1 MSAQL
6 KLLGQQEAV
15 AVDEDLMATPGYSV
29 DQLMELAGLS
39 VAAAVADAYARE
51 THPRVLVVCGPG
63 NNGGDGL
70 VAARH
75 LLQFGYSPTVVYPKR
90 PNKPL
95 FVNLATQMELNGIPL
110 LDALP

>member
-63 NNGGDGL
+63 NNNCDGR
-70 VAARH
+70 AHDTRNNDNEDDNH
-75 LLQFGYSPTVVYPKR
+75 TYDGNNDDRCQH
-90 PNKPL
+90 
-95 FVNLATQMELNGIPL
+95 
-110 LDALP
+110 